1 MIMTRF
7 SEYSTLF
14 RVTLLALLFVCSSTL
29 SLHSQTA
36 ASAAGPVVKI
46 EDLDG
51 DGFTDASVET
61 SLLRVIFSSKNGS
74 PSVLYLKGKSFEENI
89 YPPVI
94 QEMGYQLPPEAM
106 KPFVGNLKGMQEPAG
121 FNIELEDQT
130 VDRVVIRAT
139 ANVSL
144 MAAEKSE
151 AESLTLVKRYTIHLN
166 SYHVDVSYLVTNLK
180 DQLVAVGDELSGA
193 LSLTFGP
200 GLFMDPFGPSSLI
213 GLKPDAVE
221 AFSDVTKLNSAGAVA
236 GAYNGVGLRD
246 QYFCVLLESDAQ
258 IRINASAFEVTST
271 DARRSPQSGKVIS
284 CLLPTFNLGARESRT
299 FNFKIYAGPMLLD
312 HLSRINRGQVSEY
325 GFLSTILLRVL
336 QFFYGLLPNY
346 GLAIILL
353 TIVVRLVLYPLTLKQ
368 TKSMAQMQKIQPMV
382 QDLKDRYKDNPQKF
396 NEEVLRLY
404 QKNNVNPLGG
414 CLPLLLQ
421 LPILIALYNTIRI
434 AVELRKT
441 PFLWIADLSKGDP
454 LLILPIA
461 IAALMYYQQGKMS
474 TDPQQQQMMAFMPM
488 FMFVI
493 TWSLPAGLLVYW
505 FASSV
510 LGLLQQ
516 LQANRMSAAL

>member
-1 MIMTRF
+1 MTRF

-29 SLHSQTA
+29 SLHAQTA

>member
-1 MIMTRF
+1 MTRF